1 MKSRKNNELDE
12 AINTL
17 SKAVKQESSD
27 DGLVTLVFTGAGEF
41 KEIRINGA
49 LEDLDKGI
57 LEDAILNCLERS
69 RERMST
75 DIYSVLLDFLNKEN
89 QEKEDFVVDIEDV
102 S

>member
-41 KEIRINGA
+41 KEIRINF
-49 LEDLDKGI
+49 
-57 LEDAILNCLERS
+57 S
-69 RERMST
+69 
-75 DIYSVLLDFLNKEN
+75 
-89 QEKEDFVVDIEDV
+89 
-102 S
+102 